1 MNINKILRV
10 VVLGIVLITGAQT
23 AGATGSCTFSVL
35 VTAPLMTG
43 EVPGSVIEC
52 TIVNVSDAPR
62 DVTIKFFLP
71 DGTQFGGSSPQTLE
85 PGHAIELN
93 TGVEGGGLFYY
104 KFEVQGCKRH
114 FRAAACIREPTG
126 ACTGPIPAQ

>member
-1 MNINKILRV
+1 MHDYFVRRESEYNRGTGCGKTARPGLCGGPLVTEAPTVRDCNEKGDGMNINKILRV

-23 AGATGSCTFSVL
+23 AGATGSCTSSVL

-62 DVTIKFFLP
+62 DVTI
-71 DGTQFGGSSPQTLE
+71 
-85 PGHAIELN
+85 
-93 TGVEGGGLFYY
+93 
-104 KFEVQGCKRH
+104 
-114 FRAAACIREPTG
+114 
-126 ACTGPIPAQ
+126 